1 MASPLNNPWVS
12 GGLGAGILV
21 YFVVSFTPQ
30 KLKDPIR
37 NFFTGELK
45 REAGR
50 EPELKIGTDKLFRA
64 VPQGGPDAI
73 QPILARSEDGRQRLL
88 FRETSKG
95 LKEKPVEKAV
105 VPEVPEG
112 SGVLAVWVD
121 GDKRV
126 AVMTDGMVRE
136 GEAWGVFKVE
146 KIKPDSVTLSHA
158 GGERV
163 LQLGEIRAKVG
174 TAKAVVAAPKDGKAA
189 VGSAEEQL
197 QKVME
202 MQKSMDPSKL
212 LQGFPQQIL
221 DSAMGNQK
229 KAVETK

>member
-12 GGLGAGILV
+12 GGLGVGILV

-30 KLKDPIR
+30 GWKDPIR

-45 REAGR
+45 RQAGR

-64 VPQGGPDAI
+64 VPKGGPDGI
-73 QPILARSEDGRQRLL
+73 QPTLDRSEDGRQRLL
-88 FRETSKG
+88 FREMPKG
-95 LKEKPVEKAV
+95 VKEKPVEKVV
-105 VPEVPEG
+105 VPEAPEG
-112 SGVLAVWVD
+112 SGVLAVWMD
-121 GDKRV
+121 GDKHV

-136 GEAWGVFKVE
+136 GEVWGVFTVE
-146 KIKPDSVTLSHA
+146 KIRPDSVTLRHA

-163 LQLGEIRAKVG
+163 LRLGEIRAKVG
-174 TAKAVVAAPKDGKAA
+174 TGKAMTNAPKDGKPA
-189 VGSAEEQL
+189 GGGAEEQL
-197 QKVME
+197 QKVAE
-202 MQKSMDPSKL
+202 MQKSTDPSKL

>member
-1 MASPLNNPWVS
+1 MASPLNNPWVW

-21 YFVVSFTPQ
+21 YFVVIFTPQ
-30 KLKDPIR
+30 GWKEPIR

-64 VPQGGPDAI
+64 VPQGGPEQMEALI
-73 QPILARSEDGRQRLL
+73 GRSEESRARLL
-88 FRETSKG
+88 FREAPKG
-95 LKEKPVEKAV
+95 VKEKPVEKAV

-112 SGVLAVWVD
+112 SGVLAVWID

-136 GEAWGVFKVE
+136 GEVWGVFLVE
-146 KIKPDSVTLSHA
+146 KITPDSVTLSHE

-163 LQLGEIRAKVG
+163 LRLGEIRAKVI
-174 TAKAVVAAPKDGKAA
+174 TEKAVVTAPKDAKPA

-197 QKVME
+197 QKVLE

-212 LQGFPQQIL
+212 LQGFPQKIL
-221 DSAMGNQK
+221 DSVMGNQK

>member
-30 KLKDPIR
+30 GWKEPIR

-45 REAGR
+45 RDAGR
-50 EPELKIGTDKLFRA
+50 EPELKIGTEKLFRA
-64 VPQGGPDAI
+64 VLQSGPVQMEALI
-73 QPILARSEDGRQRLL
+73 GRSEEGRSRLL
-88 FRETSKG
+88 FRETPKG
-95 LKEKPVEKAV
+95 VKEKPVEKAV

-112 SGVLAVWVD
+112 SGLLAVWMD

-126 AVMTDGMVRE
+126 AVMTDGMVGE
-136 GEAWGVFKVE
+136 GEGWGVFTVE
-146 KIKPDSVTLSHA
+146 RVTPDSVTLSHA

-163 LQLGEIRAKVG
+163 LRLGEI
-174 TAKAVVAAPKDGKAA
+174 TAKAGSPKVVASAPKDGKPA

-197 QKVME
+197 QKVLD
-202 MQKSMDPSKL
+202 MQKSFDSTKL
-212 LQGFPQQIL
+212 LQGFPQKIL
-221 DSAMGNQK
+221 DSLMGNQK

>member
-30 KLKDPIR
+30 GWKEPIR

-64 VPQGGPDAI
+64 VPQGGPEQIEALI
-73 QPILARSEDGRQRLL
+73 GRSEESRARLL
-88 FRETSKG
+88 FRETPKG
-95 LKEKPVEKAV
+95 VKEKPVEKAV

-112 SGVLAVWVD
+112 SGVLAVWID

-136 GEAWGVFKVE
+136 GEVWGVFIVE
-146 KIKPDSVTLSHA
+146 KITPDSVTLSHE

-163 LQLGEIRAKVG
+163 LRLGEIRAKAV
-174 TAKAVVAAPKDGKAA
+174 TAKAVVTAPKDAKPA

-197 QKVME
+197 QKVLE
-202 MQKSMDPSKL
+202 MQKLMDPSKL
-212 LQGFPQQIL
+212 LQGFPQKIL
-221 DSAMGNQK
+221 DSVMGNQK

>member
-30 KLKDPIR
+30 GWKDPIR

-64 VPQGGPDAI
+64 VPQVGPEQMEALI
-73 QPILARSEDGRQRLL
+73 GRSEESRARLL
-88 FRETSKG
+88 FRETPKG
-95 LKEKPVEKAV
+95 VKEKPVEKAV

-112 SGVLAVWVD
+112 SGVLAVWID

-136 GEAWGVFKVE
+136 GEVWGVFTVQ
-146 KIKPDSVTLSHA
+146 KITQDSVTLSHA

-163 LQLGEIRAKVG
+163 LRLGEIRAKVETG
-174 TAKAVVAAPKDGKAA
+174 KVVVTAPKDGKPP

-221 DSAMGNQK
+221 DSLMGNQK
-229 KAVETK
+229 KAVEIK

>member
-30 KLKDPIR
+30 GWKDPIR

-45 REAGR
+45 RGAGR

-73 QPILARSEDGRQRLL
+73 QPILVRSEDGRQRLL
-88 FRETSKG
+88 FRETPKG
-95 LKEKPVEKAV
+95 VKEKPLEKTV

-112 SGVLAVWVD
+112 SGLLAVWMD

-126 AVMTDGMVRE
+126 AVMTDGIVRE
-136 GEAWGVFKVE
+136 GEGWGVFTVE
-146 KIKPDSVTLSHA
+146 KITPDSVTLSHA

-163 LQLGEIRAKVG
+163 LRLGEVR
-174 TAKAVVAAPKDGKAA
+174 AKAVAGKAVASTPKDRKPAT
-189 VGSAEEQL
+189 GSPEEQL
-197 QKVME
+197 QKVLD
-202 MQKSMDPSKL
+202 MQKSMDPAKL
-212 LQGFPQQIL
+212 LQGFPQKIL
-221 DSAMGNQK
+221 DSFMGNQK
-229 KAVETK
+229 KAVETQ

>member
-21 YFVVSFTPQ
+21 YFVASFTPQ
-30 KLKDPIR
+30 EWKDPIR

-45 REAGR
+45 RASGR
-50 EPELKIGTDKLFRA
+50 EPELNIGSDKLFRA
-64 VPQGGPDAI
+64 VPQAGPEQIEAVI
-73 QPILARSEDGRQRLL
+73 GRSDESRARLL
-88 FRETSKG
+88 FRETPKG
-95 LKEKPVEKAV
+95 VKEKPVEKAV

-112 SGVLAVWVD
+112 SGVLAVWID

-136 GEAWGVFKVE
+136 GEVWGVFTVE
-146 KIKPDSVTLSHA
+146 KITQDSVTLSHA

-163 LQLGEIRAKVG
+163 LRLGEVRAKVVTG
-174 TAKAVVAAPKDGKAA
+174 KAVVTAPKDAKPP
-189 VGSAEEQL
+189 VGSPEEQL

-212 LQGFPQQIL
+212 LQGFPQKIL
-221 DSAMGNQK
+221 DSFMGNPK
-229 KAVETK
+229 KAVEP

>member
-12 GGLGAGILV
+12 GGRGAGIPV

-30 KLKDPIR
+30 GWKEPIR

-45 REAGR
+45 REAGK

-88 FRETSKG
+88 FRETPKG
-95 LKEKPVEKAV
+95 VKEKPVEKAV

-112 SGVLAVWVD
+112 SGVLAVWMD
-121 GDKRV
+121 GKNHV
-126 AVMTDGMVRE
+126 AVMTDRMVRE
-136 GEAWGVFKVE
+136 GEEWGVFTVE
-146 KIKPDSVTLSHA
+146 KITPDSVTLSHA

-163 LQLGEIRAKVG
+163 MKLGEIRAKAVTG
-174 TAKAVVAAPKDGKAA
+174 QAVVMAPKDGKPAA
-189 VGSAEEQL
+189 GSAEEQL

-212 LQGFPQQIL
+212 LQGFPQKIL
-221 DSAMGNQK
+221 DSLMGKQK
-229 KAVETK
+229 KAVETQ

>member
-12 GGLGAGILV
+12 GGLGVGIVV
-21 YFVVSFTPQ
+21 YLGVSFTPQ
-30 KLKDPIR
+30 QWKDPIR
-37 NFFTGELK
+37 LFFTGELK

-50 EPELKIGTDKLFRA
+50 EPELKIGREKLFRA
-64 VPQGGPDAI
+64 VPQGGPAQVEALI
-73 QPILARSEDGRQRLL
+73 GRSEESRARLL
-88 FRETSKG
+88 FRETPKG
-95 LKEKPVEKAV
+95 VKEKPVERAV

-112 SGVLAVWVD
+112 SGVLAVWMD

-136 GEAWGVFKVE
+136 GEGWGVFTVE
-146 KIKPDSVTLSHA
+146 KITPDSVTLSHA

-163 LQLGEIRAKVG
+163 MRLGEVRAKVG
-174 TAKAVVAAPKDGKAA
+174 TGKAVVTAPKDTKPP
-189 VGSAEEQL
+189 VGSPEEQL

-212 LQGFPQQIL
+212 LQGFPQKIL
-221 DSAMGNQK
+221 DSLMGNPK
-229 KAVETK
+229 KAVEP

>member
-30 KLKDPIR
+30 GWKEPIR

-45 REAGR
+45 REAGK

-64 VPQGGPDAI
+64 VPQGGPEQMEVLI
-73 QPILARSEDGRQRLL
+73 GRSEESRARLL
-88 FRETSKG
+88 FRETPKG
-95 LKEKPVEKAV
+95 VKEKPVEKGV

-112 SGVLAVWVD
+112 SGVLAVWID

-136 GEAWGVFKVE
+136 GEVWGVFTVE
-146 KIKPDSVTLSHA
+146 KITPDSVTLSHA

-163 LQLGEIRAKVG
+163 MRLGEIRAKVVTG
-174 TAKAVVAAPKDGKAA
+174 KAVVTAPKDAKPA

-197 QKVME
+197 QKVMG

-212 LQGFPQQIL
+212 LQGFPQKIL
-221 DSAMGNQK
+221 DSLMGKPQ
-229 KAVETK
+229 KAVETQ

>member
-21 YFVVSFTPQ
+21 YFVASFTPQ
-30 KLKDPIR
+30 EWKDPIR

-45 REAGR
+45 RAAGR
-50 EPELKIGTDKLFRA
+50 EPELNIGTDKLFRA
-64 VPQGGPDAI
+64 VPQAGPEQIEAVI
-73 QPILARSEDGRQRLL
+73 GRSDESRTRLL
-88 FRETSKG
+88 FRETPKG
-95 LKEKPVEKAV
+95 VKEKPVEKAV

-112 SGVLAVWVD
+112 SGVLAVWMD

-126 AVMTDGMVRE
+126 AVMTDGTVRE
-136 GEAWGVFKVE
+136 GEVWGVFTVE
-146 KIKPDSVTLSHA
+146 KIAPDSVTLRHA

-163 LQLGEIRAKVG
+163 LRLGEIRAKVG
-174 TAKAVVAAPKDGKAA
+174 TGKAMTNAPKDGKAA
-189 VGSAEEQL
+189 AGSAEEQL